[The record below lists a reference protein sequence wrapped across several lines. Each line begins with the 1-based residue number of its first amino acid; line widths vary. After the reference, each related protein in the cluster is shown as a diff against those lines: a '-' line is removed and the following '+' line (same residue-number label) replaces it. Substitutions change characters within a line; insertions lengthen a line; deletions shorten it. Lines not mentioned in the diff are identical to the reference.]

1 MIMHP
6 RFVKS
11 AFTGLIVAVVL
22 AGAASSLQA
31 QQGAEPKSE
40 PRLHENEKLERGR
53 GKVFG
58 RGDFRGLTP
67 EDAKIAND
75 LLEKGAALEAKG
87 KAGSAL
93 GVYKRIYKKY
103 PRSKAA
109 PEAYY
114 RTAKIQVQEG
124 RTEKAFE
131 AYDAI
136 VRAYPEY
143 GHFNELISA
152 EYQIAY
158 DLVKGRIHHKFL
170 GVINMGANREHGIG
184 YFERLVFNAPY
195 SDYAPLSLMNIA
207 ETNLD
212 MGELDNAIYALDRLI
227 TNYPSSIVTPDAY
240 LRMAQVQEKLV
251 DGPLYDQGATQLS
264 IDNYE
269 DYLILFPKETRV
281 ADAEQGLARMKQML
295 AESRIKCADF
305 YYYKRGRYEAA
316 KVFYNE
322 AITIAPNSE
331 VAQDAREKLA
341 RLEVDEAAAQAKLAA
356 LAGRPQR
363 NGFLGF
369 FKKAKTL
376 EPVLPDDPSVKA
388 EEDAKKSG
396 GTVQPATPAP
406 AGNSVTP
413 ANP

>member
-6 RFVKS
+6 RFAKP
-11 AFTGLIVAVVL
+11 ALTGLIVAL
-22 AGAASSLQA
+22 ALIGLAPALRA
-31 QQGAEPKSE
+31 QAEPKVE

-53 GKVFG
+53 GRVFG
-58 RGDFRGLTP
+58 KGVFRGLTP
-67 EDAKIAND
+67 EDAKIAQD
-75 LLEKGAALEAKG
+75 LLDKGAALEARGKG
-87 KAGSAL
+87 GSAL
-93 GVYKRIYKKY
+93 GIYKRIFKKY
-103 PRSKAA
+103 PRSTAA

-124 RTEKAFE
+124 KIEKAFE

-136 VRAYPEY
+136 IRAYPEY

-158 DLVKGRIHHKFL
+158 DLVKGRVRRKLL
-170 GVINMGANREHGIG
+170 GVINLGANRERGIG

-207 ETNLD
+207 EANLD
-212 MGELDNAIYALDRLI
+212 MGELDNAIYTLDRLI
-227 TNYPSSIVTPDAY
+227 TNYPSSIVTSDAY

-264 IDNYE
+264 INNYE
-269 DYLILFPKETRV
+269 DYLILYPKETRV

-295 AESRIKCADF
+295 AESRLKIADF
-305 YYYKRGRYEAA
+305 YYYKRERYQAA

-331 VAQDAREKLA
+331 IAQNAREKLA

-376 EPVLPDDPSVKA
+376 EPILPDDPTVNV
-388 EEDAKKSG
+388 EEESKKG
-396 GTVQPATPAP
+396 AGTVQPGGVPPSST
-406 AGNSVTP
+406 VTP
-413 ANP
+413 AKP